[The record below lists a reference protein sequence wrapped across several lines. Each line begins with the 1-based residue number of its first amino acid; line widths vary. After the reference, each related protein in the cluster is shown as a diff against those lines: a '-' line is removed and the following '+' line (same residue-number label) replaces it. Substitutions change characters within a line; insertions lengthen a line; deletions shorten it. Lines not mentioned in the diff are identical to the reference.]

1 PTCIREIDQAFDT
14 RIGDKLMDAI
24 AAQLAAR

>member
-1 PTCIREIDQAFDT
+1 REIDQAFDT

>member
-1 PTCIREIDQAFDT
+1 FDT

>member
-1 PTCIREIDQAFDT
+1 QAFDT